1 MKLKL
6 DENLGRRGRELLLAN
21 GFDVETVLSQGLCGA
36 TDHALIDVCRSEKR
50 CLVTL
55 DFDFSNPVVF
65 PPDKYAGIVVLKLPK
80 DPTITDILDC
90 LRTLVRAVDPCD
102 LAGKLRIVSKFR
114 IREYSPLK

>member
-6 DENLGRRGRELLLAN
+6 DENLGARGREFLIAN

-36 TDHALIDVCRSEKR
+36 TDHVLIDVCRSEGR

-55 DFDFSNPVVF
+55 DFDFSNPVRF

-80 DPTITDILDC
+80 DPAINDILDC
-90 LRTLVRAVDPCD
+90 LRAVVRAVDPSD
-102 LAGKLRIVSKFR
+102 LAGKLRIVSKTR
-114 IREYSPLK
+114 IREYSPLQ